1 MSESSPVERALE
13 VVVYAPLGVALFA
26 RDALPGIAGMFVA
39 RGRSEIDQR
48 RKHVAQQ
55 VTQAKTIGRFAVRFG
70 GPEVKR
76 RVEGSVATAR
86 AAAETTLGGLAA
98 VRGPDESAPREP
110 APAPAAKRPARPA
123 RPEKPAKVPT
133 ETNGHKPEHGASV
146 ALAGADVDAPAASAL
161 PIPDYDEL
169 SASQVVGRL
178 EGLLDADLDTV
189 LAYESAHRNRRT
201 ILGKIA
207 QLRK

>member
-1 MSESSPVERALE
+1 MERALE

-39 RGRSEIDQR
+39 RGRSAIDQR

-76 RVEGSVATAR
+76 RVEGGVATAL
-86 AAAETTLGGLAA
+86 ATAETTIGSLAGA
-98 VRGPDESAPREP
+98 RDPGPASEP
-110 APAPAAKRPARPA
+110 VPAAPTENQTAMGSPVTNGHRPARSTTPA
-123 RPEKPAKVPT
+123 APAKP
-133 ETNGHKPEHGASV
+133 K
-146 ALAGADVDAPAASAL
+146 APSPPVSAL

-178 EGLLDADLDTV
+178 EGLVDADLEIV
-189 LAYESAHRNRRT
+189 RAYESAHRNRRT

-207 QLRK
+207 QLRQ

>member
-1 MSESSPVERALE
+1 MSEQSPVERALD

-76 RVEGSVATAR
+76 RMEDGVATAM
-86 AAAETTLGGLAA
+86 AAAESTLGSLAA
-98 VRGPDESAPREP
+98 RGPAPTAPTARP
-110 APAPAAKRPARPA
+110 APAKRPSRSAATAANGHRASPPTA
-123 RPEKPAKVPT
+123 PTVPT
-133 ETNGHKPEHGASV
+133 VPATPASE
-146 ALAGADVDAPAASAL
+146 APPAPPASDL
-161 PIPDYDEL
+161 PIPDYDGL

-178 EGLLDADLDTV
+178 EGLVDADLETV
-189 LAYESAHRNRRT
+189 GAYESAHRNRRT

-207 QLRK
+207 QLRQ

>member
-1 MSESSPVERALE
+1 VSESSPVERALE

-39 RGRSEIDQR
+39 RGRSEIHNR

-76 RVEGSVATAR
+76 RVEDGVATAR
-86 AAAETTLGGLAA
+86 ATAETTLSTLAA
-98 VRGPDESAPREP
+98 TRASAPGDRP
-110 APAPAAKRPARPA
+110 APTAPRRPTTVAAA
-123 RPEKPAKVPT
+123 
-133 ETNGHKPEHGASV
+133 TNGHQAARSTPAPKT
-146 ALAGADVDAPAASAL
+146 PAAAAPPVSTL
-161 PIPDYDEL
+161 PIPEYDEL

-178 EGLLDADLDTV
+178 EGLIDGDLETV
-189 LAYESAHRNRRT
+189 RAYESAHRNRRT

-207 QLRK
+207 QLHK

>member
-39 RGRSEIDQR
+39 RGRSAIDQR

-76 RVEGSVATAR
+76 RVEGGVATAL
-86 AAAETTLGGLAA
+86 ATAETTIGSLAGA
-98 VRGPDESAPREP
+98 RDSGPASEP
-110 APAPAAKRPARPA
+110 VPAATTKNRSTKGAPVTNGHRPARSTTPA
-123 RPEKPAKVPT
+123 
-133 ETNGHKPEHGASV
+133 
-146 ALAGADVDAPAASAL
+146 APAEPRAPSPPISAL

-178 EGLLDADLDTV
+178 EGLVDADLETV
-189 LAYESAHRNRRT
+189 WAYESAHRNRRT

-207 QLRK
+207 QLRQ

>member
-55 VTQAKTIGRFAVRFG
+55 VTQAKTIGVFAVRFG

-76 RVEGSVATAR
+76 RVGEGVASARATAESTR
-86 AAAETTLGGLAA
+86 STLAST
-98 VRGPDESAPREP
+98 RGPGTEP
-110 APAPAAKRPARPA
+110 APTTEDPTPLRVAPKRAPKGDAAG
-123 RPEKPAKVPT
+123 
-133 ETNGHKPEHGASV
+133 NGHHPAPSTPT
-146 ALAGADVDAPAASAL
+146 LAAPPASAL
-161 PIPDYDEL
+161 PIPEYDEL

-178 EGLLDADLDTV
+178 EGLTDADLATV

-207 QLRK
+207 QLRR